1 MKINQRVAKAFIP
14 LYLSAKRYIVYY
26 GGRGAGKT
34 WHVADKLVTSIMQE
48 KEPDYVYACLRETQK
63 SLQDSTKATIWKS
76 ICAFGLEHLF
86 YTARTSSEILC
97 LANGC
102 KFIFRGCGSAKEADK
117 IRSIENVKMAWIE
130 EAHSVKREVW
140 EIFTPSVRAPNSK
153 IILTFNPMRKS
164 DFIYDHFVVQGD
176 ELADVFK
183 VNYYDNP
190 FFYENE
196 ALVQEVNACKKF
208 PHTFRR
214 VWKGEPGFIE
224 NQLIKPEWWKFY
236 DSLSEALRI
245 CTGMFITAD
254 TAYKTDSMHDYT
266 VIQLWG
272 YNSGTQLLLLK
283 QIRGKWEFPTL
294 VSKLLEFTRA
304 AGTLCR
310 HLNPSRIYIEDKASG
325 ISLVQTLARERLT
338 VIAWKP
344 RDYHFPDDKV
354 GRANESALMI
364 SRGIVYLPKPANE
377 PWVND
382 FITELSEFSEE
393 DEGFDD
399 QVDATT
405 MGVSVFRSMGGGQM
419 QLRTQE

>member
-1 MKINQRVAKAFIP
+1 MKINQKVAQAFRP
-14 LYLSAKRYIVYY
+14 LYESMKRYIVYY

-34 WHVADKLVTSIMQE
+34 WHVADRLVTGILQE
-48 KEPDYVYACLRETQK
+48 KEPDFVYACLRETQQ
-63 SLQDSTKATIWKS
+63 SLLDSTKSTIWKS
-76 ICAFGLEHLF
+76 ISSFGLEHLF

-102 KFIFRGCGSAKEADK
+102 KFIFRGCGTQKEADK

-176 ELADVFK
+176 ELADVVK

-190 FFYENE
+190 FFYDNE
-196 ALVQEVNACKKF
+196 ALVQEVNACRKF

-214 VWKGEPGFIE
+214 VWLGEPGFIE

-236 DSLSEALRI
+236 DNLEEALKI

-254 TAYKTDSMHDYT
+254 TAYKTGTLHDYT

-272 YNSGTQLLLLK
+272 YNSGAQLLLLK

-294 VSKLLEFTRA
+294 VSRIRDFAKSA
-304 AGTLCR
+304 HTLSK
-310 HLNPSRIYIEDKASG
+310 HVYPSAIYIEDKASG
-325 ISLVQTLARERLT
+325 ISLVQTLAREGLH
-338 VIAWKP
+338 VVAWKP
-344 RDYHFPDDKV
+344 KDYHFPEDKV
-354 GRANESALMI
+354 GRANEAALMI
-364 SRGIVYLPKPANE
+364 SRGVVWLPSPANE

-382 FITELSEFSEE
+382 FITECSEFSEE
-393 DEGFDD
+393 DEGHDD

-405 MGVSVFRSMGGGQM
+405 MGVSVFRSMGGGTM
-419 QLRTQE
+419 QLRNQ